1 MSNQIEQN
9 TKKKQR
15 HNRREMDMLNGS
27 LWDKILLFA
36 VPLAA
41 TGILQQLFNAA
52 DIAVIGRFVGKH
64 AMAAVGSNAPIIGLM
79 VNLFIGISMGANVV
93 IARFIGQNNREGV
106 LRAVHTSLVVAV
118 GGGVLIAVIG
128 ELLTVP
134 LLHLMGVPAEV
145 YDMAVLYMR
154 VYLAG
159 MPVIMLYNFESAIY
173 RAKGDTRT
181 PLICLTISGVV
192 NVVLNIFF
200 VVVIGMT
207 VNGVALAT
215 VISNLISAVLL
226 LWFLC
231 RSEGLV
237 YVDFRE
243 LCLDRSVLVPML
255 RIGVPAGLQSMVF
268 SLANI
273 CIQSA
278 VNSLGAD
285 VMAGS
290 SAAFNIEI
298 FSYYIV
304 ISFGQACVT
313 FIGQNHGAGK
323 SDRCKRVVK
332 LCLLQDLIAVAFV
345 AALIYAFGRQML
357 SVFNADPAVLDF
369 GMIRLR
375 YIVGAHL
382 FSCVVEVVSGA
393 MRGYGYSVWPAL
405 MTLFGVCGIRVLW
418 VYTIFRSSPSL
429 PRLMIVFPVSLSITA
444 LAVLSAYFFLTR
456 TRLRDFFAAA

>member
-1 MSNQIEQN
+1 
-9 TKKKQR
+9 
-15 HNRREMDMLNGS
+15 
-27 LWDKILLFA
+27 
-36 VPLAA
+36 
-41 TGILQQLFNAA
+41 
-52 DIAVIGRFVGKH
+52 
-64 AMAAVGSNAPIIGLM
+64 
-79 VNLFIGISMGANVV
+79 
-93 IARFIGQNNREGV
+93 
-106 LRAVHTSLVVAV
+106 
-118 GGGVLIAVIG
+118 
-128 ELLTVP
+128 
-134 LLHLMGVPAEV
+134 
-145 YDMAVLYMR
+145 
-154 VYLAG
+154 
-159 MPVIMLYNFESAIY
+159 
-173 RAKGDTRT
+173 
-181 PLICLTISGVV
+181 
-192 NVVLNIFF
+192 
-200 VVVIGMT
+200 
-207 VNGVALAT
+207 
-215 VISNLISAVLL
+215 
-226 LWFLC
+226 
-231 RSEGLV
+231 
-237 YVDFRE
+237 
-243 LCLDRSVLVPML
+243 ML

-345 AALIYAFGRQML
+345 AVLIYAFGRQML
-357 SVFNADPAVLDF
+357 SVFNADPAVLEF

-393 MRGYGYSVWPAL
+393 MRGYGYSAWPAL